1 MKRKQIYKGSIFSL
15 TALLLAG
22 CLNTYNDSRDEFY
35 YDAASATPVAQEE
48 SVAVDVAVEN
58 DNPLS
63 LTAGC
68 PLCARHEL
76 PAVAY
81 SYPDMEEGKPV
92 DIQNI
97 DEEVVE
103 PVAEVEEVVEP
114 VVEPVAEIEDVV
126 EPVAEPATEVEKTAE
141 EEPVVEPAP
150 VCEKCQECP
159 ECPEC
164 QECKECLE
172 CPECQECKECP
183 ECPKVEK
190 QIAFDVEEE
199 ADCEDGVKD
208 WIAPEGTTLRALL
221 LEWGEVAGWRVV
233 WNMDR
238 DYALEAGAVF
248 RGRFIDVASALLRS
262 FARAMPAPKGTFYKG
277 NKVLVISTR
286 EDENAD

>member
-114 VVEPVAEIEDVV
+114 VVEPVAEIEEVV

-159 ECPEC
+159 ECP
-164 QECKECLE
+164 
-172 CPECQECKECP
+172 
-183 ECPKVEK
+183 
-190 QIAFDVEEE
+190 
-199 ADCEDGVKD
+199 
-208 WIAPEGTTLRALL
+208 
-221 LEWGEVAGWRVV
+221 
-233 WNMDR
+233 
-238 DYALEAGAVF
+238 
-248 RGRFIDVASALLRS
+248 
-262 FARAMPAPKGTFYKG
+262 
-277 NKVLVISTR
+277 VLC
-286 EDENAD
+286 

>member
-114 VVEPVAEIEDVV
+114 VAEIEDVV

-150 VCEKCQECP
+150 VCEKCQ
-159 ECPEC
+159 
-164 QECKECLE
+164 
-172 CPECQECKECP
+172 ECP